1 MFERGRK
8 YIMDYLNKIYKKNKG
23 KKYIIEELRAAN
35 FEEGH
40 YGGSTFYA
48 TISPFGEFDSRKNIE
63 IAMYL
68 DEEKLNLS
76 LIGKYGEIHINT
88 KIPEDCFIYPT
99 SPDGKGLKILDFVQ
113 GCVLRI
119 YQNVDFCD
127 IEKAEKILSEYSE
140 NY

>member
-1 MFERGRK
+1 M
-8 YIMDYLNKIYKKNKG
+8 MDYLNKIYKKNKG
-23 KKYIIEELRAAN
+23 KEYIIEELRAAN

-40 YGGSTFYA
+40 YGGNTFYA

-88 KIPEDCFIYPT
+88 KIPENCFINPRL
-99 SPDGKGLKILDFVQ
+99 PGGKLNILVFVQ
-113 GCVLRI
+113 ECVLRI

-127 IEKAEKILSEYSE
+127 IEKAEKILDEYSE

>member
-1 MFERGRK
+1 
-8 YIMDYLNKIYKKNKG
+8 MDYLNKIYKKNKG

-88 KIPEDCFIYPT
+88 KIPEDCFINPRL
-99 SPDGKGLKILDFVQ
+99 PGGKLNILVFVQ
-113 GCVLRI
+113 ECI
-119 YQNVDFCD
+119 FKICHNVDFSD
-127 IEKAEKILSEYSE
+127 VEKVEKILSEYSE